1 MTNAPDFAGLELDL
15 STLSQVFPVSTPP
28 TRPGIY
34 LRTCSSFKSAT
45 SIGVWRYQYWG
56 GGWWGHFSFKPEYAY
71 RGRLEKSEYQDGFW
85 VGLRNPPPLPTAG
98 AVCRIVNSVS
108 SPDNDGAIVNVIGQ
122 ATEFDMGRLVL
133 KNGQPGWWVVR
144 QDGEPL
150 MQSTATLNV
159 FTSQWEVSG
168 QDRARVRV
176 VPQDQLE
183 VIQG

>member
-1 MTNAPDFAGLELDL
+1 
-15 STLSQVFPVSTPP
+15 
-28 TRPGIY
+28 
-34 LRTCSSFKSAT
+34 
-45 SIGVWRYQYWG
+45 
-56 GGWWGHFSFKPEYAY
+56 
-71 RGRLEKSEYQDGFW
+71 
-85 VGLRNPPPLPTAG
+85 
-98 AVCRIVNSVS
+98 
-108 SPDNDGAIVNVIGQ
+108 
-122 ATEFDMGRLVL
+122 MGRLVL